1 MQFRFYVLGY
11 LLYWGMF
18 FVSKLDLGD
27 SRCFESGSQYILFIR
42 NVTYFCNALDI
53 IEKAIDTGISVMN
66 RFSDE

>member
-1 MQFRFYVLGY
+1 
-11 LLYWGMF
+11 MF

-42 NVTYFCNALDI
+42 NVIYFCNALNI
-53 IEKAIDTGISVMN
+53 IEKAIGTEISVMN